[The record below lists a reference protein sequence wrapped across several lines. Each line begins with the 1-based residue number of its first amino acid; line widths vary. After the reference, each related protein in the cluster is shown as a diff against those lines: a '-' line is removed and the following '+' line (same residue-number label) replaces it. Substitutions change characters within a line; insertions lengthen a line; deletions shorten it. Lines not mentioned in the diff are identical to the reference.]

1 MRRLRG
7 ADTGAQSLPEH
18 DSAAEALD
26 VIGPLMLE
34 ITRAWL
40 KEFDLRLKPLGLSQ
54 ARWRALYEIWI
65 NKGEPLSQ
73 SELACRLNVED
84 PTMARLLDRLEEAG
98 LVRRREDRADR
109 RRRLISLTSVAEEM
123 LQPVGKITRE
133 LREAYLANISPKR
146 LEACLA
152 VLRELRG
159 NQMRLKQQRSGGG
172 RAGPD
177 AGGQDEYLSVL
188 TNAGLT

>member
-1 MRRLRG
+1 MG
-7 ADTGAQSLPEH
+7 PDTGAQSLPEE
-18 DSAAEALD
+18 DSGAEALD

-73 SELACRLNVED
+73 NELAGRLNVED

-123 LQPVGKITRE
+123 LQPVSKITRE
-133 LREAYLANISPKR
+133 LREAYLANISPER

-159 NQMRLKQQRSGGG
+159 NQMGLKQQGSGRG
-172 RAGPD
+172 RAGRN
-177 AGGQDEYLSVL
+177 AEGQEEYLPVL
-188 TNAGLT
+188 TNAGLP